1 MDEGRI
7 MVGLMEPPIRDG
19 GPVPT
24 LLIEDCGMRSVDDV
38 CDKLEGPKLP

>member
-1 MDEGRI
+1 MF
-7 MVGLMEPPIRDG
+7 GLIEPPTNEG

-38 CDKLEGPKLP
+38 WDKFEGPKLP